1 MASESGRNAR
11 DALMEAAERLFA
23 ERGLDHVSTREIL
36 DAAGQKNQSALQYHF
51 GDRNGLLWAIFDR
64 RMVTV
69 EARRKAILRNAPAPG
84 VEPATLLIEAL
95 IRPLVE
101 ASMEPD
107 GGHFFLKLAM
117 QSAYRPDTDMLEIID
132 SGRFP
137 VVKEISSRIDLHLAH
152 LPEEERPIRKRL
164 VVEGCVGAVWIW
176 AQSAY
181 RDAHMET
188 FIRTSVAMGVSCMQ
202 LESQIL
208 ADVTSSLRVVE

>member
-1 MASESGRNAR
+1 MPNESGKTAR

-51 GDRNGLLWAIFDR
+51 GDRGGLLWAIFDR
-64 RMVTV
+64 RMATV
-69 EARRKAILRNAPAPG
+69 EARRKAILRLAPPPGQEAPI
-84 VEPATLLIEAL
+84 LLIDAL

-101 ASMEPD
+101 ASTEKD
-107 GGHFFLKLAM
+107 GGHLFLKLAM

-137 VVKEISSRIDLHLAH
+137 VVKEISARIDLHLRH

-164 VVEGCVGAVWIW
+164 VIEGGVGAVWIW

-181 RDAHMET
+181 RDENMET
-188 FIRTSVAMGVSCMQ
+188 FIRTAIAMGVSCME
-202 LESQIL
+202 LGSQIPRDATAEL
-208 ADVTSSLRVVE
+208 KIVE